1 MDGMKLSPSS
11 QFTWSIVFLSLGLF
25 FFSLSFLSWATFFT
39 HFFFWFP
46 PSLTQFFFWELLS
59 TPPMY
64 LPPFHHPTHLTPT
77 TYPTTRLQALPSPK
91 FQNHKELVELVEL
104 AKVVELKELLELGK
118 FRKFLELV
126 KVVELG
132 ELMELKAQNIK
143 WSLHFEGKCFF
154 SYFFFLLLDLG

>member
-1 MDGMKLSPSS
+1 
-11 QFTWSIVFLSLGLF
+11 
-25 FFSLSFLSWATFFT
+25 
-39 HFFFWFP
+39 
-46 PSLTQFFFWELLS
+46 
-59 TPPMY
+59 MY
-64 LPPFHHPTHLTPT
+64 LPPFHHPTHLPPT
-77 TYPTTRLQALPSPK
+77 TYPTTHLQALPSPK
-91 FQNHKELVELVEL
+91 FQNHKDLVELVELVEL